1 MTLAVRMAGMLIV
14 WLLGSCAAFEDE
26 PEELLRQTIS
36 SWMAEDNF
44 RFEGSSQVKVSDVE
58 IGRAFQFV
66 GEVRGHNEILIK
78 PASDSV
84 SASGVHRMNGMLR
97 YAKVNQNWTAA
108 DDASGKSLNPLYTVN
123 PLIHAEHLN
132 RSAKDVVI
140 EQAGAQTDD
149 GTVLLRATIAEDRLA
164 EQLKEQIRREHEE
177 VIRNALY
184 EARSANNP
192 ELAEQLN
199 RFAEK
204 AGQQLKEILNTLTI
218 RADYRLAVEKR
229 NRILKRL
236 DVVSSLNYE
245 LDGKSRKEVI
255 RTTYEMMRPS

>member
-1 MTLAVRMAGMLIV
+1 
-14 WLLGSCAAFEDE
+14 
-26 PEELLRQTIS
+26 
-36 SWMAEDNF
+36 
-44 RFEGSSQVKVSDVE
+44 
-58 IGRAFQFV
+58 
-66 GEVRGHNEILIK
+66 
-78 PASDSV
+78 
-84 SASGVHRMNGMLR
+84 
-97 YAKVNQNWTAA
+97 VNQNWTAA

-177 VIRNALY
+177 VIRKALY

-229 NRILKRL
+229 NRTLKRL
-236 DVVSSLNYE
+236 DVVSSLNYT